1 MKNVIL
7 VVDDDKTN
15 LTLAQKLLG
24 SQYRI
29 AAATSGQLALKY
41 LEKHR
46 PDLIL
51 LDINMPGMD
60 GFEVMEKLRANI
72 TTETIPVIF
81 LTADNL
87 AETEIKCFEMGAL
100 DFVTKPFVPDILL
113 SRVSKTIELDQ
124 YRHNLEKMVNA
135 QAEKITEDA
144 RRLGKI
150 QESVIVGMANLI
162 ESRDGS
168 TGKHVKNTQAYVKM
182 IADELYARGL
192 FPEELTPDYIQN
204 LSKAAPL
211 HDVGKIKI
219 SDAILQKPGRLT
231 QEEFETMKLHTTYS
245 RQIIKTIIGD
255 IEDERYVRMV
265 EDIAMYHHERYD
277 GTGYPTG
284 LTAENIPL
292 SARIMSVADVFDALY
307 EERCYKPPVRPIERI
322 MQIMSEGR
330 GTQFD
335 PVILDVFTEMLPEL
349 KEMLHICQD
358 DRTDGI

>member
-113 SRVSKTIELDQ
+113 SRVSKTIEARSVPAQSGKNGECAGRKDHGRRQ
-124 YRHNLEKMVNA
+124 TSWQNSGFRHCRHG
-135 QAEKITEDA
+135 Q
-144 RRLGKI
+144 
-150 QESVIVGMANLI
+150 
-162 ESRDGS
+162 
-168 TGKHVKNTQAYVKM
+168 
-182 IADELYARGL
+182 
-192 FPEELTPDYIQN
+192 
-204 LSKAAPL
+204 
-211 HDVGKIKI
+211 
-219 SDAILQKPGRLT
+219 SDREP
-231 QEEFETMKLHTTYS
+231 
-245 RQIIKTIIGD
+245 
-255 IEDERYVRMV
+255 
-265 EDIAMYHHERYD
+265 
-277 GTGYPTG
+277 
-284 LTAENIPL
+284 
-292 SARIMSVADVFDALY
+292 
-307 EERCYKPPVRPIERI
+307 
-322 MQIMSEGR
+322 
-330 GTQFD
+330 
-335 PVILDVFTEMLPEL
+335 
-349 KEMLHICQD
+349 
-358 DRTDGI
+358 